1 MCHGSHG
8 CACFLPFAD
17 YRKREDTKQPGQ
29 DRLFVQVGRRAVLRM
44 LRAIWAVPRQTTTWS
59 SGGLDSHPSHRYL
72 TTLLADR
79 PGLSALTVDHVDP
92 FVFCVPDDRD
102 PLHHKVLTVQ
112 ALLGAFGDSRWHG
125 ESARLH

>member
-1 MCHGSHG
+1 MRRQAMAMLAFDPSPTT
-8 CACFLPFAD
+8 ASAKELNNRA
-17 YRKREDTKQPGQ
+17 
-29 DRLFVQVGRRAVLRM
+29 RLVVRAGRVSSGVTAAPRDLGR
-44 LRAIWAVPRQTTTWS
+44 PRQTTTWS

-112 ALLGAFGDSRWHG
+112 ALLGAFGASRWHRG
-125 ESARLH
+125 KWHG